1 MRIIDLEINA
11 IFFKGFY
18 LFKLIPLVVCK
29 HSKLFI
35 SLWTFALLI
44 FTCYLILFSSA
55 FHRCTEVEHMF
66 LSQVNSFLSEVP
78 VNLLLVISIEM
89 FVFTSQNIYISWQ
102 LDPWFIL
109 YVLQIFNSYF
119 RFFTFMKM
127 SWLSKVLILLWLN
140 LLVFFLYGLYFL
152 NSAFYVP
159 GKILLGFLL
168 ELINLERIDIFTSLS
183 FPLHEEA

>member
-89 FVFTSQNIYISWQ
+89 FVSIVMMCSEIFYIFYVSSLLIFCWKYHFS
-102 LDPWFIL
+102 PYIL
-109 YVLQIFNSYF
+109 FYL
-119 RFFTFMKM
+119 
-127 SWLSKVLILLWLN
+127 LSLI
-140 LLVFFLYGLYFL
+140 FFLQF
-152 NSAFYVP
+152 
-159 GKILLGFLL
+159 
-168 ELINLERIDIFTSLS
+168 
-183 FPLHEEA
+183 